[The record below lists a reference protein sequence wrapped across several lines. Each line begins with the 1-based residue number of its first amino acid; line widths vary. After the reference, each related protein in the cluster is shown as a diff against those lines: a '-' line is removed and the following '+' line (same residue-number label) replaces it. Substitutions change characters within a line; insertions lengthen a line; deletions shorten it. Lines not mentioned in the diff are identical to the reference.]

1 MYCSIHWIAGIVMV
15 LVVGFIIKIILSYAE
30 KIGEKLG
37 QIGLNVM
44 TRIMG
49 LILLSMSI
57 EMIAYGIKEI
67 MPILKGV
74 F

>member
-1 MYCSIHWIAGIVMV
+1 MV
-15 LVVGFIIKIILSYAE
+15 LVVGFIIKIILSYDE

>member
-1 MYCSIHWIAGIVMV
+1 V
-15 LVVGFIIKIILSYAE
+15 ILSYAQN
-30 KIGEKLG
+30 IGERLG

-57 EMIAYGIKEI
+57 EMIASGIKEI
-67 MPILKGV
+67 LPALKGV
-74 F
+74 L

>member
-1 MYCSIHWIAGIVMV
+1 MV
-15 LVVGFIIKIILSYAE
+15 VLIGLFIKIILSYAE
-30 KIGEKLG
+30 KIGERLG

-57 EMIAYGIKEI
+57 EMIANGIKEI
-67 MPILKGV
+67 LPALKGAL
-74 F
+74 